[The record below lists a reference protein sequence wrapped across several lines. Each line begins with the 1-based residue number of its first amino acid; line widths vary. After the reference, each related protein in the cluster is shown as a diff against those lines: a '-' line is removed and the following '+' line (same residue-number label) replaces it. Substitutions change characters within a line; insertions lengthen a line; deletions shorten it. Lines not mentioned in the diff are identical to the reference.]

1 MKQPKLKN
9 YFVALAPDEYAEFEQ
24 SRTLRI
30 RPATI
35 DIMSG
40 VVSGKPYLYLAARP
54 DIVDNLVR
62 EQYRYS
68 GAVYILRVPA
78 HTVDRSRLTPME
90 GGTQTW
96 QYDRDLVIPTCGVDC
111 YEIAVETE
119 PL

>member
-9 YFVALAPDEYAEFEQ
+9 YFVALAPDEYQQFEQ

-35 DIMSG
+35 DIVSG

-68 GAVYILRVPA
+68 GSVYVLRVPA
-78 HTVDRSRLTPME
+78 DCVDRSRLTPME

-96 QYDRDLVIPTCGVDC
+96 QYDRDLVIPHCGVDC
-111 YEIAVETE
+111 YQITA
-119 PL
+119 